1 MTDSHATW
9 APESCA
15 LPTAE
20 RPLRE
25 QEFAGLF
32 RDELIS
38 AALTAVG
45 QADLL
50 LNRDSRK
57 RTEELIAR
65 ETRCCSFFGFTLTD
79 EADAIRVGIRVP
91 EAYADVLAALV
102 DAAEQAAGIRRS

>member
-1 MTDSHATW
+1 MTDSQATW

-32 RDELIS
+32 RDELVS
-38 AALTAVG
+38 AALTAAG

-50 LNRDSRK
+50 LNRGSRE
-57 RTEELIAR
+57 RAEELIAR
-65 ETRCCSFFGFTLTD
+65 ETHCCSFFGFTLTD
-79 EADAIRVGIRVP
+79 EADALRVAIRVP
-91 EAYADVLAALV
+91 EPYADVLAALV
-102 DAAEQAAGIRRS
+102 DGTEQAAGLRRS